1 MARIIEKRLTT
12 DRSPVTLPRRL
23 STAVTAQQSR
33 ADSMYEEFYGFVQ
46 PPFTLAPDP
55 RFLYRSESHD
65 EAITLLLQAIRRK
78 EGFIVL
84 TGDIGTG
91 KTTICRALMEQ
102 LDTATFTSLILNPF
116 LSVEELLREVLLDF
130 GVVSR
135 EAVRSG
141 RLTSATKHELISTL
155 HEFLLSLMAIKG
167 SAVFIIDEAQHLSP
181 QVLEQI
187 RIISNLETNQS
198 KLLQIVLVGQLNLLD
213 VLESAELRQLD
224 QRISIRAALKPLTR
238 DEVDEYIKHRL
249 RVAGG
254 SSPVQFEPE
263 AVDLVHVLTT
273 GVPRII
279 NLLCDRALMA
289 GAAGREHRIGT
300 GAIEEAARNLGL
312 KRPEPPVAKRR
323 HVIALTAAALAA
335 VILGMTGVFWALPL
349 DSWVSTPAP
358 SLPTRPALMRGEPG
372 RSKPIP
378 TQDLLLPP
386 APAPPTRPRPPAGE
400 TPDDQVGRR
409 RPPLPP
415 SFVP

>member
-1 MARIIEKRLTT
+1 
-12 DRSPVTLPRRL
+12 
-23 STAVTAQQSR
+23 
-33 ADSMYEEFYGFVQ
+33 MYEDFYGFVQ
-46 PPFTLAPDP
+46 PPFTLTPDP

-65 EAITLLLQAIRRK
+65 EAITLLHQAIRRK

-141 RLTSATKHELISTL
+141 RLANATKHELISTL

-187 RIISNLETNQS
+187 RIISNLETNEA

-213 VLESAELRQLD
+213 VLADAELRQLD

-238 DEVDEYIKHRL
+238 EEVEAYIAHRL
-249 RVAGG
+249 SVARG
-254 SSPVQFEPE
+254 STSVQFEPD
-263 AVDLVHVLTT
+263 AIDLVHRFTG

-279 NLLCDRALMA
+279 NLICDRSLMA
-289 GAAGREHRIGT
+289 GQNARVHRITT
-300 GAIEEAARNLGL
+300 GLIEEAAHNLGL
-312 KRPEPPVAKRR
+312 KLPQAPRERAPEQFRLV
-323 HVIALTAAALAA
+323 ALAA
-335 VILGMTGVFWALPL
+335 MLAMLVGMAAVLYALPL
-349 DSWVSTPAP
+349 ESWVDAPVVTLPA
-358 SLPTRPALMRGEPG
+358 RPALTRPQMALP
-372 RSKPIP
+372 KAIP
-378 TQDLLLPP
+378 TSDFLLPP
-386 APAPPTRPRPPAGE
+386 VPVAPRRIARPAGE
-400 TPDDQVGRR
+400 VPDDQVGPASAKAPAGELK
-409 RPPLPP
+409 PPQG
-415 SFVP
+415 